1 MYGTVSVNNS
11 LVASHDPETADAN
24 NVFTLENGML
34 KVEIPNSAGNGA
46 DYRLADGVLSVN
58 PGFTGT
64 LTAEYAFT
72 TSPTREIDFEY
83 DHNGLRTQKK
93 VVENGITTIYDYTL
107 HGKLITHLT
116 KRTVDENGEE
126 STEELHF
133 FYDAQSKPVFVQYDG
148 AMYLYIYNL
157 QGDIVAIVD
166 AVGNLVVEY
175 KYDAW
180 GKSIS
185 ITGSLKTSLG
195 RLNPFRYRGCVWDFE
210 TNDVYLESRYYSLRW
225 QRFLNCDKNLGKKTI
240 IRHNVFIYCA
250 NNPVM
255 YYDPQGYSIHAIIEE
270 IVRKMEAG
278 VAFVVDKV
286 LAIALSSL

>member
-1 MYGTVSVNNS
+1 M
-11 LVASHDPETADAN
+11 
-24 NVFTLENGML
+24 
-34 KVEIPNSAGNGA
+34 EIPNSAGNGT

-72 TSPTREIDFEY
+72 TTPTREIDFEY

-133 FYDAQSKPVFVQYDG
+133 FYDAQSRPAFVEYEG
-148 AMYLYIYNL
+148 IMYRYVQNL

-166 AVGNLVVEY
+166 TVGSLVVE
-175 KYDAW
+175 
-180 GKSIS
+180 
-185 ITGSLKTSLG
+185 
-195 RLNPFRYRGCVWDFE
+195 
-210 TNDVYLESRYYSLRW
+210 
-225 QRFLNCDKNLGKKTI
+225 
-240 IRHNVFIYCA
+240 
-250 NNPVM
+250 
-255 YYDPQGYSIHAIIEE
+255 
-270 IVRKMEAG
+270 
-278 VAFVVDKV
+278 
-286 LAIALSSL
+286 